1 MVLWER
7 LPCVTRFPMA
17 RDKGNFFA
25 VRFATAYGKS
35 NEQAKRVTS
44 GGKKVFAIFVC
55 GAPI

>member
-1 MVLWER
+1 
-7 LPCVTRFPMA
+7 MA

-55 GAPI
+55 RAPI